1 MELNCGHYTGRDEWV
16 NALSF
21 DKSTY
26 TVPDGAYMADG
37 HHRLQPPIRCA
48 RRSAKTRSWWR
59 ASSCAPNLSG
69 SIPRSTRASWRARQ
83 AMRDTLGID
92 LAPEVLPLS
101 NLNAAMFP
109 FMLDLNTV
117 FALQEA

>member
-1 MELNCGHYTGRDEWV
+1 M
-16 NALSF
+16 
-21 DKSTY
+21 
-26 TVPDGAYMADG
+26 
-37 HHRLQPPIRCA
+37 A
-48 RRSAKTRSWWR
+48 RR
-59 ASSCAPNLSG
+59 
-69 SIPRSTRASWRARQ
+69 Q
-83 AMRDTLGID
+83 ALRDTLGID